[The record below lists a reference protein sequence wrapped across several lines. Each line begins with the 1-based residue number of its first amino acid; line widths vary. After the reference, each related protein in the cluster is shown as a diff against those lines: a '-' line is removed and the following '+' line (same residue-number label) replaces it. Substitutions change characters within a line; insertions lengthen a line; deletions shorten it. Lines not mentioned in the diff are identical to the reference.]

1 MEFKNFK
8 NPFLMATIIVIV
20 LNIMVYFFF
29 SPSVGKKTYFRSIF
43 YMWITTMI
51 FMYIHNMAIMEEYKD
66 KLNENLNLDLVNR
79 TGSEFEIKPDIKN
92 NEVEGRGET
101 NEDELI

>member
-1 MEFKNFK
+1 MR
-8 NPFLMATIIVIV
+8 IIHD
-20 LNIMVYFFF
+20 
-29 SPSVGKKTYFRSIF
+29 IF
-43 YMWITTMI
+43 YLK
-51 FMYIHNMAIMEEYKD
+51 FVDDLNEYKD